1 MKYKIGDHVIIE
13 NSNIDWLHD
22 FAGKSGTIVEVDNAI
37 EGWYKVFPDEWGE
50 IVGWEGVWS
59 KVKCLVDNVE
69 DVEDVEDVNPK
80 YLNCKFVLTTV
91 PYIARNYLTEGKIYT
106 MTNGRFEHDQGRKWP
121 FDDPIED
128 EADLIAYFNG
138 SRYDD
143 FGKEQCSEDGSAQI
157 IIIKE
162 DDNELCKER

>member
-13 NSNIDWLHD
+13 RSNIDWLNN
-22 FAGKSGTIVEVDNAI
+22 FAGKSGTIVEVDSVL
-37 EGWYKVFPDEWGE
+37 EGWYKVSPDEWGE
-50 IVGWEGVWS
+50 IVEWGGVWS
-59 KVKCLVDNVE
+59 KVKCLVDK
-69 DVEDVEDVNPK
+69 VEDVEDVNPK

-121 FDDPIED
+121 FDYPIED
-128 EADLIAYFNG
+128 EADLIAYLN
-138 SRYDD
+138 SNRYNV
-143 FGKEQCSEDGSAQI
+143 FGKEQCFAEGSAQV